1 MLRQLAMIREFWHSL
16 HEIWLQLRLTTTSPA
31 IETTHGPQK
40 PQVETDIEDNIEKNE
55 MIRCIFNFI
64 RTDLFLN
71 PRIVPIVD
79 VATDILSSDTFSVD
93 VRDSIKK
100 NLQRTLQREFGES
113 LIFFNVKHRVYLMPE
128 NLTKREIA
136 AECVNLKAEVKAFE
150 QTDDESNIVRAATSL
165 RHQIKDAHY
174 NERWPPQPA
183 ELTSD
188 YVKIPDSL
196 RVFLHTLICGSGGSS
211 ARADT
216 LYGRWLKISSMLYT
230 GVPSEH
236 RSMSY
241 FRGS

>member
-1 MLRQLAMIREFWHSL
+1 
-16 HEIWLQLRLTTTSPA
+16 
-31 IETTHGPQK
+31 
-40 PQVETDIEDNIEKNE
+40 

-113 LIFFNVKHRVYLMPE
+113 LIFFNVKHRVYLMPD

-150 QTDDESNIVRAATSL
+150 
-165 RHQIKDAHY
+165 
-174 NERWPPQPA
+174 ERTMKVTLCVQLLHCDTRSKMLITMNVGRLSQQ

-188 YVKIPDSL
+188 YVKIPDYL

-216 LYGRWLKISSMLYT
+216 LVWSMAQDIINA
-230 GVPSEH
+230 VH
-236 RSMSY
+236 RGTIRTSKHVLLPWS
-241 FRGS
+241 